1 MPGTVAA
8 AADERKHMFD
18 SALDIRRS
26 TAHAGGMARTYVRRR
41 RRLAAALLLVLVSAL
56 GSPVARAVAE
66 AEAPTRAGGESDPAY
81 VVEPGD
87 TLWAIATRWAP
98 GHDPREV
105 VHLVVELN
113 DLQTVSLVPGQ
124 RLTLPTLA

>member
-26 TAHAGGMARTYVRRR
+26 TAHADGMARTYVRRR

-66 AEAPTRAGGESDPAY
+66 PEAATGAGGEADPAY